1 MGRRYRGYGRRRRSN
16 NSLGGTVGDAAFIA
30 TRLSPKW
37 ALALGLFGFVVF
49 YFGIPWFIEARIQAM
64 EAARQSITHEAVAQ
78 VLNRRF
84 VRPSEW
90 AGIAILLVCTA
101 IATWK
106 AAMYAA
112 PNNSSTRQMSL
123 LARILARFLD

>member
-1 MGRRYRGYGRRRRSN
+1 MSRRYRGYGGRRRSN

-30 TRLSPKW
+30 GRLSPKW
-37 ALALGLFGFVVF
+37 ALILGLFGFAVF
-49 YFGIPWFIEARIQAM
+49 YLGIPWFIEARIQAM
-64 EAARQSITHEAVAQ
+64 EAARQSITHEVVAQ

-101 IATWK
+101 IAIWK
-106 AAMYAA
+106 AAIYSA